1 MVGFDGET
9 LTAALAIVMVLF
21 ALFGLGIGD
30 IQLAGIAFFVVALL
44 IFAREEY
51 F

>member
-1 MVGFDGET
+1 MVEINARA
-9 LTAALAIVMVLF
+9 LTTVAAVVMFVISLLALAS
-21 ALFGLGIGD
+21 GD
-30 IQLAGIAFFVVALL
+30 MQLAGIAFFVVALL